1 MLDRF
6 LIDKYVLS
14 ALEEDIGFGDITT
27 DNLATEKDV
36 LEAKLNTRSE
46 GIVCGLKVFERVF
59 KNLSD
64 DVEIK
69 FYFKDGDKIKAGDTI
84 AELKGSASAILK
96 AERTALNFAQR
107 MSGIATETRKYQDA
121 IGEGLKAR
129 ISDTRKT
136 TPNFRVFE
144 KYAVYVGGACIH
156 RFNLADC
163 AMIKDNHIKLAGS
176 LTKAVEKIRKN
187 ISHTHKIEVECDTLE
202 QVKEAVACGADIIML
217 DNMSC
222 ETMKKA
228 VEIIDGKAI
237 TEASGNVNLSTVHAI
252 AEVGV
257 DIISSSAIV
266 AKAPTLDLA
275 LDM

>member
-1 MLDRF
+1 MSV
-6 LIDKYVLS
+6 I
-14 ALEEDIGFGDITT
+14 ANETT
-27 DNLATEKDV
+27 
-36 LEAKLNTRSE
+36 
-46 GIVCGLKVFERVF
+46 
-59 KNLSD
+59 
-64 DVEIK
+64 
-69 FYFKDGDKIKAGDTI
+69 
-84 AELKGSASAILK
+84 
-96 AERTALNFAQR
+96 
-107 MSGIATETRKYQDA
+107 KYQDA